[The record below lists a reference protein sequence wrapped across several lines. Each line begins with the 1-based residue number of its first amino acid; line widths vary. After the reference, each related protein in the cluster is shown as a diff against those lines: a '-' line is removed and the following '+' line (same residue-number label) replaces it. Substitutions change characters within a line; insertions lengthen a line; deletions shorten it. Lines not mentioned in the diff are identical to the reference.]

1 MTKSLGNGGVDK
13 LRIEICELIVGDSAY
28 EQVDWSGITVVAAF
42 GRGTSSLWGWVY
54 TADGGWESNMPDSW
68 DVLERVAELR
78 AAMSAQGDASWKS
91 CLLQINRS
99 DLVLRAD
106 FDYKDEG
113 RWNITVASL
122 DQIAE
127 QLRPRGV
134 RS

>member
-1 MTKSLGNGGVDK
+1 MARSLGDDGVDK

-28 EQVDWSGITVVAAF
+28 EQVDWSGITVVVAF

-54 TADGGWESNMPDSW
+54 TADGGWEGNMPDSW

-106 FDYKDEG
+106 FDYKDED

-127 QLRPRGV
+127 ELRPR
-134 RS
+134 